1 MTERLNWLNWI
12 HDLRALGSITT
23 NKASGGDGIPVE
35 LFQILRDDA
44 VKVLDSICQ
53 QIGKLRSGH
62 RTGKKAV
69 LIAIPKKG
77 NAKECSNYHT
87 IVLVTNT
94 SKVMQKSSKLG
105 FNSTWTENFQ
115 IFKVDLEKAERNQR
129 SNDSLDHRKSK
140 RITEKHLLLHHW
152 LQ

>member
-1 MTERLNWLNWI
+1 MGYTKTYLNDPYNHSGVITHLEPDILECQVKWV
-12 HDLRALGSITT
+12 LGSITI
-23 NKASGGDGIPVE
+23 NKASEGDGISTE
-35 LFQILRDDA
+35 LCQILKYDA
-44 VKVLDSICQ
+44 VKVMHSIFQ

-69 LIAIPKKG
+69 LTAIPKKG

-105 FNSTWTENFQ
+105 FNST
-115 IFKVDLEKAERNQR
+115 
-129 SNDSLDHRKSK
+129 
-140 RITEKHLLLHHW
+140 
-152 LQ
+152 

>member
-1 MTERLNWLNWI
+1 MGYTKTYLNDPYNHSGVITHLEPDILECQVKWV
-12 HDLRALGSITT
+12 LGSITI
-23 NKASGGDGIPVE
+23 NKASEGDGISTE
-35 LFQILRDDA
+35 LFQILKYDA
-44 VKVLDSICQ
+44 VKVMHSVFQ

-105 FNSTWTENFQ
+105 FNST
-115 IFKVDLEKAERNQR
+115 
-129 SNDSLDHRKSK
+129 
-140 RITEKHLLLHHW
+140 
-152 LQ
+152 